1 MWGYNLPPSRLNI
14 HADRERKRER
24 NTELN
29 REDSFNF
36 SNITIQRTTARLLE
50 KNHRSWLTLPVMD
63 KVSLS
68 LSLSCICLFF
78 ETCTFLLSRVWSSSM
93 RAASARDFLR
103 ALTIIAWNVV
113 IVCDVRR
120 RGVQVRDDSREHR
133 KLVER
138 EIEAVG
144 IDPLDADV
152 SIPDAAFCGLQNR
165 SRRKNNSTNF
175 HFEKL

>member
-1 MWGYNLPPSRLNI
+1 
-14 HADRERKRER
+14 
-24 NTELN
+24 
-29 REDSFNF
+29 
-36 SNITIQRTTARLLE
+36 
-50 KNHRSWLTLPVMD
+50 
-63 KVSLS
+63 
-68 LSLSCICLFF
+68 
-78 ETCTFLLSRVWSSSM
+78 M

-165 SRRKNNSTNF
+165 SRRKNNSANF
-175 HFEKL
+175 GEFLIDDVNCKVSQPNIYV